1 MKKLFSYNGIV
12 FIIFTILLV
21 GSFSFF
27 SLADNTNLT
36 LFDDFDRDGISN
48 GEENAYG
55 TDPTNAD
62 SDGDGYSDGVEVQS
76 GYNPL
81 IPAPGDRIVKN
92 EVPKIAAI
100 RSSTNNVTKNIAQ
113 NVVSHL
119 ADAQENGD
127 KEITAEEFSKVVSD
141 ATKAEVEFADVPP
154 IDIDQ
159 ITIKKQNYENL
170 SSREE
175 EELMKQDAIEYFT
188 AVSYIFVSN
197 FPDGFFDRSPELF
210 QTEFMQHMNSF
221 SGSLTSFAFFESMA
235 ENAISAESQMG
246 DVEVPEEMLE
256 IHTQGLYLL
265 RYMKSIYENG
275 AYKNVSSDVA
285 PMIATLAQAQGLIEN
300 ASQFQTKILEKLEKY
315 GIEDSFLQL

>member
-1 MKKLFSYNGIV
+1 MKNIFSYNGIV
-12 FIIFTILLV
+12 FVIFAILLV

-48 GEENAYG
+48 GEENAYN

-92 EVPKIAAI
+92 DAPKIVAVQT
-100 RSSTNNVTKNIAQ
+100 STGNVTKKIAQ
-113 NVVSHL
+113 DVISHL

-127 KEITAEEFSKVVSD
+127 TEITAEEFSKVVSE
-141 ATKAEVEFADVPP
+141 ATDAEVEFVDVPP
-154 IDIDQ
+154 IDISE
-159 ITIKKQNYENL
+159 ITVKKQDYDKL
-170 SSREE
+170 SDREQ

-197 FPDGFFDRSPELF
+197 FPNGFFDRSPELF
-210 QTEFMQHMNSF
+210 QTEFMQHMNNF
-221 SGSLTSFAFFESMA
+221 SGSLTSFSFFESMA

-256 IHTQGLYLL
+256 LHSEGLYLL
-265 RYMKSIYENG
+265 RYMASIYESG
-275 AYKNVSSDVA
+275 SYKNVTTDATPV
-285 PMIATLAQAQGLIEN
+285 IATLAQVQGLIEN
-300 ASQFQTKILEKLEKY
+300 ASEFQTKVLEKLEKY

>member
-1 MKKLFSYNGIV
+1 MKNIFSYNGIV

-81 IPAPGDRIVKN
+81 VPAPGDRIVKN
-92 EVPKIAAI
+92 DAPKIATVQT
-100 RSSTNNVTKNIAQ
+100 STNNVTTKIAQ
-113 NVVSHL
+113 NVVSQL

-127 KEITAEEFSKVVSD
+127 TEITAEEFSKVVSQATD
-141 ATKAEVEFADVPP
+141 AEIEFVDVPP
-154 IDIDQ
+154 IDIDE
-159 ITIKKQNYENL
+159 ITVKKQDYDDL
-170 SSREE
+170 SKRER

-197 FPDGFFDRSPELF
+197 FPDGFFDRSPEIF
-210 QTEFMQHMNSF
+210 QAEFMQHMSNV
-221 SGSLTSFAFFESMA
+221 SGSLTGFSFFESMA
-235 ENAISAESQMG
+235 ENAASAESQMVN
-246 DVEVPEEMLE
+246 VEVPEEMLE
-256 IHTQGLYLL
+256 IHSDGLYLL
-265 RYMKSIYENG
+265 RYMVSIYKSG
-275 AYKNVSSDVA
+275 SYKNVSTDAA
-285 PMIATLAQAQGLIEN
+285 PMIATLAQIQGLLEN
-300 ASQFQTKILEKLEKY
+300 ASTFQTKVLEKLNAY
-315 GIEDSFLQL
+315 GLENSFLQL